1 MPAKTT
7 TKATK
12 SAKPQQTKKT
22 AGVQKKNQQKNVLYK
37 ALFQPKPRIFGVGQ
51 AKPAK
56 LDLTRYVK
64 WPKYVR
70 LQRQRRVLL
79 KRLKVPPAV
88 AQFSRTASKPLA
100 AKILKFLNK
109 YRPEDARMKKERLRA
124 AAKER
129 VNNKQQ
135 KPATKPNTVA
145 YGLNRVVNL
154 VERKKAELV
163 VIAHDVDPIELVLYL
178 PALCNKMNVPY
189 VIVKSKSRLGQVI
202 HQDKTTAL
210 AITSV
215 NKEDREEFNKLIES
229 VRGSFN
235 ERFEVE
241 NRKWGGLKLS
251 KRSTVEKEK
260 KMASA

>member
-1 MPAKTT
+1 M
-7 TKATK
+7 
-12 SAKPQQTKKT
+12 
-22 AGVQKKNQQKNVLYK
+22 
-37 ALFQPKPRIFGVGQ
+37 
-51 AKPAK
+51 
-56 LDLTRYVK
+56 DLTRFVK

-79 KRLKVPPAV
+79 KRLKVPPTV

-100 AKILKFLNK
+100 ANILKFLNK

-135 KPATKPNTVA
+135 KPADKPVIVA

-154 VERKKAELV
+154 VERKKAQLV

-202 HQDKTTAL
+202 HQSNTTAL
-210 AITSV
+210 AITDV
-215 NKEDREEFNKLIES
+215 KKEDREEFNKLVES
-229 VRGSFN
+229 IKGSFN
-235 ERFEVE
+235 ERYEAE

-251 KRSTVEKEK
+251 KRSVQHQQK
-260 KMASA
+260 KLVNA